1 MESKEGDF
9 RQCIY
14 IKKPGGLPWSAV
26 LPVSLLPVFNFFYKN
41 NKSEPMTNRHKV
53 RIILFWW
60 TRRGSNPGPPACE
73 AGTLT
78 SWATPPSGWSCN
90 GKTYE
95 YPSDTAGFGG
105 DDETR
110 THDFHTASVTLYQL
124 SYAPIIAIAEFIIPY
139 FLSGC
144 NPFLH
149 FFKIV
154 MRKKT
159 PSGRF

>member
-1 MESKEGDF
+1 MKWTEETVRGFVKRGIGIEHRKRAVSKET
-9 RQCIY
+9 
-14 IKKPGGLPWSAV
+14 A
-26 LPVSLLPVFNFFYKN
+26 
-41 NKSEPMTNRHKV
+41 
-53 RIILFWW
+53 LFWW
-60 TRRGSNPGPPACE
+60 KRAGSNRGPPACE

-154 MRKKT
+154 MRKKHSFRSILVLYLVFQNHRNS
-159 PSGRF
+159 PFCLWRKIAY